1 MATLQMKIDS
11 VHAEFLAGN
20 AVSTTVSTHSVV
32 SRDSYGGIWANKL
45 TSANLGLTHSVP
57 TSARTS
63 DSVFYSSD
71 GDTIYKNTAA
81 GMISSLGLANSA
93 TIEADTANAAN
104 ELVQRNNLGDIQFRY
119 AYSSY
124 LNMSHTTGTNNS
136 DTIFYSSTDNFI
148 RKNDAAGFRSSLN
161 VPTRT
166 GGNASGTWS
175 IDISGDADT
184 LDGLEATSFLR
195 SDADDTVNAG
205 VTYTWSATN
214 TAGLVFVNA
223 SYPTYSLEIG
233 GWTNSNTN
241 KISRI
246 RNSSGNLHIDSAA
259 DGNLYLNHYSG
270 GVVYV
275 DSTLNSDAITASG
288 QIYTSNAFYTD
299 GNRSVIRGG
308 SPTLYFRDTDHYSA
322 MIHNNSNLLY
332 VLRGAND
339 TETWTQVNGVW
350 PWIWNLTNN
359 DSTCGG
365 SLYCYGNV
373 TAYSDIRHKTDIVK
387 LDDCLEKVE
396 KLNGYTYTRKND
408 GKRYT
413 GLIAQ
418 EVLEVLPEAVTEDE
432 KGEYAV
438 AYGNMAGL
446 FVEAMKEMKSRIDAL
461 EKKLKA

>member
-1 MATLQMKIDS
+1 MKIDN
-11 VHAEFLAGN
+11 VHAEFLSGN
-20 AVSTTVSTHSVV
+20 AISSGVSTHSVV
-32 SRDSYGGIWANKL
+32 SRDGNGDVHANKFV
-45 TSANLGLTHSVP
+45 SANLKVTHAS
-57 TSARTS
+57 TARTS
-63 DSVFYSSD
+63 DSIFYSSN
-71 GDTIYKNTAA
+71 GDTVYKNTAA
-81 GMISSLGLANSA
+81 GMRASLGLENSA
-93 TIEADTANAAN
+93 MIPASSTNLTSNIVARDS
-104 ELVQRNNLGDIQFRY
+104 LGDIYFRY
-119 AYSSY
+119 AHSTYV
-124 LNMSHTTGTNNS
+124 NMSHTTGTNTGDN
-136 DTIFYSSTDNFI
+136 IFYSSTDNYI
-148 RKNDAAGFRSSLN
+148 RKNNASGFRTSLN

-166 GGNASGTWS
+166 GGDASGTWD
-175 IDISGDADT
+175 IDITGDADT
-184 LDGLEATSFLR
+184 LDGLESTSFLR

-270 GVVYV
+270 GTVYV
-275 DSTLNSDAITASG
+275 DSTLNSDAISASG
-288 QIYTSNAFYTD
+288 EIYTSNSFYTD

-308 SPTLYFRDTDHYSA
+308 SPTLYFRDTDGNSA

-332 VLRGAND
+332 VLRGATD
-339 TETWTQVNGVW
+339 SETWTTVNSQW

-365 SLYCYGNV
+365 SLYCVGNV

-418 EVLEVLPEAVTEDE
+418 EVLEVLPEAVSTDE
-432 KGEYAV
+432 KGEYAL
-438 AYGNMAGL
+438 AYGNLAGL

-461 EKKLKA
+461 EKKLEA